1 MFVQNASTHVL
12 HLPSRP
18 QGSCKICVGGNGSTH
33 IQTCFCYKLI
43 SSYRARREP
52 KTYTFTVY
60 QVFKVNITRNSEQN
74 LKSTFLLPR
83 FLVQHICCCLYC
95 FILFP
100 K

>member
-1 MFVQNASTHVL
+1 MFVQNACTHVL
-12 HLPSRP
+12 HLPRRP
-18 QGSCKICVGGNGSTH
+18 QGSCKVCVEGNGSTH
-33 IQTCFCYKLI
+33 IQTYFCHELI
-43 SSYRARREP
+43 SPYLVRREP
-52 KTYTFTVY
+52 ITYMFTVY

-83 FLVQHICCCLYC
+83 FLVLHVCCHYC